1 MAEGNMDDD
10 AFGAALDNPAA
21 SFALKAVV
29 RAWRSRDPVDAAHDA
44 EWLARVMA
52 ERAQTRTGQ
61 G

>member
-1 MAEGNMDDD
+1 MGD
-10 AFGAALDNPAA
+10 AALAAVLDDPSA

-29 RAWRSRDPVDAAHDA
+29 RAWRSRDPVDATHDA
-44 EWLARVMA
+44 EWLARAMA